1 MVGRA
6 QPQTETDGATG
17 TFETLR
23 EHYESH
29 GQGHVFRFWDRL
41 DAAGRERLQAQAAA
55 IDLPAVLRAHAA
67 SRRPEPPAADLGPA
81 PVERLPRHGGDP
93 AQRELAAERGCDV
106 LAAGRVAACVV
117 AGGQATRLG
126 FDGPKGTFPLGP
138 VSERS
143 LFELQAQKLRGL
155 RRRHGRP
162 LPWYIMTSPATDAA
176 TRAFFERNQN
186 FGLPSEDVVFFVQAM
201 VPSADFDGRLM
212 LERPDRI
219 FENPNGHGGTL
230 PALLASGAL
239 DDMER
244 RGIDTIFY
252 YQVDNPLV
260 RIADPV
266 YLGFHDAAG
275 AEMSCKVVR
284 KVDPAEKVGVVAQV
298 GGGVRVIE
306 YTELDDAHRCA
317 RDEDGELV
325 YGAGN
330 IAIHVF
336 ETAFVRRVAAD
347 ADRLLPYHASEKAI
361 PALDTGGRPVKPS
374 GPNGRKLERFV
385 FDALPAATRVC
396 VVEADRS
403 TEFFPVKNAEGENS
417 PQTARRA
424 LSARARAWIDAAGIE
439 GIPPEGAIEV
449 DHSRIDGP
457 EDARALG
464 VRHVSE
470 AAGAILTAAGAAS

>member
-1 MVGRA
+1 MGKA
-6 QPQTETDGATG
+6 QPQTETDCATG
-17 TFETLR
+17 AFEALR

-41 DAAGRERLQAQAAA
+41 DAGGRERLRAQAAA

-67 SRRPEPPAADLGPA
+67 SHRPEPPATDVGPA
-81 PVERLPRHGGDP
+81 PVERLPQHGGDP
-93 AQRELAAERGCDV
+93 AQRELAAERGRDM

-138 VSERS
+138 VTQRS
-143 LFELQAQKLRGL
+143 LFELQAQKIRGL

-162 LPWYIMTSPATDAA
+162 LPWYVMTSPATDAG
-176 TRAFFERNQN
+176 TRAFFQRNQY
-186 FGLPSEDVVFFVQAM
+186 FGLPSEDVFMFVQAM

-212 LERPDRI
+212 LEKPDRI
-219 FENPNGHGGTL
+219 FANPNGHGGSL

-239 DDMER
+239 DDMDR

-260 RIADPV
+260 RIADPM
-266 YLGFHDAAG
+266 YLGFHDAAS
-275 AEMSCKVVR
+275 AQMSCKVVH

-298 GGGVRVIE
+298 GGGIRVIE
-306 YTELDDAHRCA
+306 YTELDDADC
-317 RDEDGELV
+317 RDRDADGALV
-325 YGAGN
+325 YWAGN
-330 IAIHVF
+330 IATHVF
-336 ETAFVRRVAAD
+336 ETAFARRVAAD
-347 ADRLLPYHASEKAI
+347 ADRLLPYHVSEKAI
-361 PALDTGGRPVKPS
+361 PALDAEGRRVTPS
-374 GPNGRKLERFV
+374 RPNGRKLERFV

-396 VVEADRS
+396 VVEADRT
-403 TEFFPVKNAEGENS
+403 TEFSPVKNAEGENS
-417 PQTARRA
+417 PKTARRA

-439 GIPPEGAIEV
+439 GIPTEGAIEV

-464 VRHVSE
+464 IRHVSD